1 VLVGY
6 GVVRWWFGSWVVGGL
21 IGDGDARW
29 GFGLRVV
36 SGDLVGDDGD
46 TIARLV
52 VLLLWFGGSTVALV
66 VGTKGCGHGRVMAIF
81 FIFTISTPPLLS
93 AHLLNK
99 KETHNKETVS

>member
-1 VLVGY
+1 MLVGY

-52 VLLLWFGGSTVALV
+52 VLL
-66 VGTKGCGHGRVMAIF
+66 RQ
-81 FIFTISTPPLLS
+81 
-93 AHLLNK
+93 
-99 KETHNKETVS
+99 